1 MFFYIKYKMMDY
13 QIKKLEKTDLKRHLE
28 TYIQTLQNL
37 SKTPNISPQ
46 KANDIFDKI
55 KNQWTIIYIAIN
67 ETEWVIGSI
76 SLLLEKK
83 FLRWGGVAGH
93 IEDVVVRKW
102 FEWHKIWSKL
112 MEIAIKKAK
121 EIWCYKI
128 ILDCDQKLEWY
139 YQKFWFQTNWSFMRM
154 YL

>member
-1 MFFYIKYKMMDY
+1 MSD
-13 QIKKLEKTDLKRHLE
+13 LENNIE

-37 SKTPNISPQ
+37 SSIPNI
-46 KANDIFDKI
+46 KLKDANRTFHEI

-67 ETEWVIGSI
+67 KTKWIIGSI

-83 FLRWGGVAGH
+83 FLRWGWLAWH

-102 FEWHKIWSKL
+102 FEWNGIWSKL
-112 MEIAIKKAK
+112 MEMATKKAK
-121 EIWCYKI
+121 KEWCYKI

-139 YQKFWFQTNWSFMRM
+139 YQNFWFKPSWSFMKI